1 MVIDVQEYD
10 DLKTMEESDKRIIKD
25 KQYIELI
32 KQWKECVNSKE
43 TRSLILIDVH
53 RDLWLE

>member
-1 MVIDVQEYD
+1 
-10 DLKTMEESDKRIIKD
+10 MEESDKRIIKD

-32 KQWKECVNSKE
+32 KQWKECVDSKE

-53 RDLWLE
+53 RDLRLE